1 MQRCISKYSF
11 TRRKLR
17 YFHMLDANEQSWQP
31 SNQVHETGGSFRKF
45 MRMQFSG
52 GFEGGVGA
60 NLAGF
65 RRYTENAVRASAN
78 VTLSACLWPPPRG
91 KHKVSLRTLGK
102 SPSG

>member
-1 MQRCISKYSF
+1 MNNR
-11 TRRKLR
+11 
-17 YFHMLDANEQSWQP
+17 
-31 SNQVHETGGSFRKF
+31 GSPLTKF
-45 MRMQFSG
+45 MRPVGLFESSCECNFPVGSRG
-52 GFEGGVGA
+52 GGA

-102 SPSG
+102 SPSGETS